1 MSSSLALLSHH
12 LMTYLITLMF
22 SLALVR
28 LTCVL
33 NFILYQVDLLFN
45 VNQVQPGT
53 SSLRA
58 QINLSPNALMVTV
71 SQARAEHDS
80 WIFLINYFVKLILKR
95 RNPSLS
101 LPVKQKILWL
111 GRFSKA

>member
-1 MSSSLALLSHH
+1 MSSSLALLSHR

-22 SLALVR
+22 SLVLVR

-33 NFILYQVDLLFN
+33 NFVLYQVDLLFN

-53 SSLRA
+53 SSLGA

-71 SQARAEHDS
+71 SHARAEHDS
-80 WIFLINYFVKLILKR
+80 WIFLIN
-95 RNPSLS
+95 
-101 LPVKQKILWL
+101 
-111 GRFSKA
+111 

>member
-1 MSSSLALLSHH
+1 MSSSLALLSHR

-22 SLALVR
+22 SLVLGR

-33 NFILYQVDLLFN
+33 NFVLYQVDLLFN

-53 SSLRA
+53 SSLGA

-71 SQARAEHDS
+71 SHARAEHDS
-80 WIFLINYFVKLILKR
+80 WIFLIN
-95 RNPSLS
+95 
-101 LPVKQKILWL
+101 
-111 GRFSKA
+111 